1 MSSFELITITFS
13 FILGLG
19 VAQILRSVAYVVR
32 EKDQYRLHWIPLT
45 MVTLVLA
52 FQIQFWFALFVVD
65 SFLDHWNWLV
75 YTILLCLA
83 IVIFLAGATAL
94 PPPASKRTSDLI
106 EDFNSRGKISLLFFA
121 AYFLGWDILAVMF
134 WGPRMGLLAVV
145 NIIMA
150 ALSIAAYIVEQPRAR
165 SLLHGVLIALTI
177 FGMIGVW
184 ATPSLDW

>member
-32 EKDQYRLHWIPLT
+32 EKNQYRLHWIPLS
-45 MVTLVLA
+45 MAALVLA
-52 FQIQFWFALFVVD
+52 FQVQFWFALFVID
-65 SFLDHWNWLV
+65 SLLDHWSWPV
-75 YTILLCLA
+75 YTILLLLA
-83 IVIFLAGATAL
+83 IVIFLCGATAL
-94 PPPASKRTSDLI
+94 PPPGSSKTSNLI
-106 EDFNSRGKISLLFFA
+106 EDFNTRGKISLLFFA
-121 AYFLGWDILAVMF
+121 SYFLGWDVVAVMF

-150 ALSIAAYIVEQPRAR
+150 AISITAYVIQQPRTR
-165 SLLHGVLIALTI
+165 SLLHGILIALTI
-177 FGMIGVW
+177 YGMIGVW